1 MTSER
6 CPLPSSRPNWGIPP
20 RLRGASSDLSCVG
33 KSFNGTE
40 VFGRGSRPAD
50 GARSLHFGRDA
61 RQGAMA
67 GLLAA
72 KRMWLPGR
80 SMGTHAPMAAPWAA
94 VMPEVV
100 PLIVHASIFVLQLCQ
115 ADSGESPPIDVG
127 AKKCHQD
134 AAIVD
139 SQPFLVPA
147 ASGQGSA
154 LAPRRQ
160 QKSVVG
166 RLHRTVR

>member
-6 CPLPSSRPNWGIPP
+6 CPLPSSRPTWGDPAPSSGRILGPLVRAQKLQWDGGS
-20 RLRGASSDLSCVG
+20 RLS
-33 KSFNGTE
+33 
-40 VFGRGSRPAD
+40 SRPAD

-115 ADSGESPPIDVG
+115 ADSGESPPIDVR